1 MDLVSESPAMRAAAS
16 SVADDCRRL
25 AERLRLDAVG
35 VAVGEGQGRQ
45 VTWWAAPDGP
55 PLPARLDDV
64 LDGTDAAWLLVTVPS
79 GGTVFA
85 RSTSETPERAIDVLR
100 AMAASLVAGA
110 GGVLPPAAR
119 GPAADDQ
126 TPQSTLGAGDPAEQ
140 TGLWEGT
147 GTPGLAGVLA
157 ALARDTGFET
167 ASLFTPN
174 GIGWEL
180 VARGGPTRA
189 WHAVLDPS
197 RLGPV
202 DGGVRYADAHDVP
215 GIGPR
220 LAALGCSSLAVL
232 ASDGDSRIVLDSSTA
247 HLESEWMALALPHL
261 AMIGAVGAEPEL
273 ATAERAARELAV
285 VERCADATRRM
296 LEDPASTQNDLLRE
310 LRQALEADEIYHLVE
325 RSGDVEVVSET
336 ATGWPRRIPREIRD
350 TLRSLPVYGP
360 VDEATARQL
369 GTVLGATSHHLTAAF
384 SRESRPQEALVAG
397 WRSGPGLSNAAMRSV
412 AQLAAGARAVIE
424 SRRSAVDTMMSRE
437 RTRWA
442 DELHDGLTQAV
453 TTAVL
458 ELEAMENLIKEDP
471 RAAIEALAAS
481 KSEIRKS
488 LSELRA
494 LLFDLQRDSPAD
506 SRSDEPLTK
515 YVNDVVKRWRL
526 PARVTVTGDLR
537 EVPKP
542 SLGAAYVVI
551 REGLANAA
559 KHAGAGQ
566 VSVWVNAVPDGLTVE
581 VADTGRGFAANA
593 TTNEGPGHHFGLGMM
608 HRRVEEAGGTLDVRS
623 APGKG
628 TRVVARLPV
637 RGS

>member
-1 MDLVSESPAMRAAAS
+1 MDLVSDTPAMRAAS

-35 VAVGEGQGRQ
+35 VAVGVGDSRQ

-55 PLPARLDDV
+55 ALPSRLDDV
-64 LDGTDAAWLLVTVPS
+64 LEGADPAWLLVKVAS
-79 GGTVFA
+79 GDTVFA
-85 RSTSETPERAIDVLR
+85 RTTSETPDRAIDVLR
-100 AMAASLVAGA
+100 AMAVSLVASA
-110 GGVLPPAAR
+110 GGAQPRPGSLR
-119 GPAADDQ
+119 TTSADV
-126 TPQSTLGAGDPAEQ
+126 SSDPATEPEQ
-140 TGLWEGT
+140 AGLWEGS
-147 GTPGLAGVLA
+147 GISGLAGVLV

-167 ASLFTPN
+167 ASLYISERHPMAAGRAGRTHAT
-174 GIGWEL
+174 L
-180 VARGGPTRA
+180 ARGARSIP
-189 WHAVLDPS
+189 
-197 RLGPV
+197 
-202 DGGVRYADAHDVP
+202 GGVRRRRNPLRGRARRPRDRAAARGARMLQPRGAHRRRRQPDRAGLLHRPPRVGLDGAGAPPPRDDRGDRRGARARDRRARLPRARGDRTVRRGDPADP
-215 GIGPR
+215 GGPR
-220 LAALGCSSLAVL
+220 YHSQ
-232 ASDGDSRIVLDSSTA
+232 R
-247 HLESEWMALALPHL
+247 P
-261 AMIGAVGAEPEL
+261 PP
-273 ATAERAARELAV
+273 RA
-285 VERCADATRRM
+285 
-296 LEDPASTQNDLLRE
+296 
-310 LRQALEADEIYHLVE
+310 RQALEADEIYHLVE
-325 RSGDVEVVSET
+325 RAGDVDVVSET

-350 TLRSLPVYGP
+350 TLRSLPVYGEI
-360 VDEATARQL
+360 DEATARQL
-369 GTVLGATSHHLTAAF
+369 GTVLGATSNHLTAAF
-384 SRESRPQEALVAG
+384 SRERRPQEALVAG
-397 WRSGPGLSNAAMRSV
+397 WRHGPGLSNAAMRSV

-424 SRRSAVDTMMSRE
+424 SRRSAVDTMMTRE

-471 RAAIEALAAS
+471 KAAIEALAAS

-494 LLFDLQRDSPAD
+494 LLFDLQRDSSAD

-566 VSVWVNAVPDGLTVE
+566 VSVWVNAVPDELTVE
-581 VADTGRGFAANA
+581 VADTGSGFAANA
-593 TTNEGPGHHFGLGMM
+593 TPNEGPGHHFGLGMM
-608 HRRVEEAGGTLDVRS
+608 HRRVEEAGGTLDVQS

>member
-1 MDLVSESPAMRAAAS
+1 MSDSPATRAAS

-35 VAVGEGQGRQ
+35 VAIGMGEARQ

-64 LDGTDAAWLLVTVPS
+64 LDGSDPTWLLVRVAS
-79 GGTVFA
+79 GDTVFA
-85 RSTSETPERAIDVLR
+85 RTTQETPERAIEILR
-100 AMAASLVAGA
+100 AMASSLVASA
-110 GGVLPPAAR
+110 GGV
-119 GPAADDQ
+119 Q
-126 TPQSTLGAGDPAEQ
+126 TPRPAPSAEAAPADEVTEPLTPDQ
-140 TGLWEGT
+140 AGLWEGS
-147 GTPGLAGVLA
+147 GIPGLAGVLV

-167 ASLFTPN
+167 GSLFAPN
-174 GIGWEL
+174 GVGWEL
-180 VARGGPTRA
+180 VARGGPTRP

-197 RLGPV
+197 LLGPV
-202 DGGVRYADAHDVP
+202 GDGIRFADAHDVP

-232 ASDGDSRIVLDSSTA
+232 VADGDSRIVLDSSTA
-247 HLESEWMALALPHL
+247 HLEANWMTSALPHL
-261 AMIGAVGAEPEL
+261 AMIGAVGAQPEL

-285 VERCADATRRM
+285 IERCADATRRI
-296 LEDPASTQNDLLRE
+296 LENPASTANDLLRE

-325 RSGDVEVVSET
+325 RAGDVEVVSET

-369 GTVLGATSHHLTAAF
+369 GTVLGATSHHLSAAF
-384 SRESRPQEALVAG
+384 SREQRPQEALVAG
-397 WRSGPGLSNAAMRSV
+397 WRRGPGLSNPALRSV

-424 SRRSAVDTMMSRE
+424 SRRSAVDTMMTKE

-471 RAAIEALAAS
+471 KAAIEALAAS

-488 LSELRA
+488 LSEVRA
-494 LLFDLQRDSPAD
+494 LLFDLQRDSSAD
-506 SRSDEPLTK
+506 SR
-515 YVNDVVKRWRL
+515 
-526 PARVTVTGDLR
+526 
-537 EVPKP
+537 
-542 SLGAAYVVI
+542 
-551 REGLANAA
+551 
-559 KHAGAGQ
+559 
-566 VSVWVNAVPDGLTVE
+566 
-581 VADTGRGFAANA
+581 
-593 TTNEGPGHHFGLGMM
+593 
-608 HRRVEEAGGTLDVRS
+608 
-623 APGKG
+623 
-628 TRVVARLPV
+628 
-637 RGS
+637 

>member
-1 MDLVSESPAMRAAAS
+1 MSESPAMRAAAS

-25 AERLRLDAVG
+25 GERLRLDAVG
-35 VAVGEGQGRQ
+35 VAVGEGADRR

-55 PLPARLDDV
+55 PLPARLDD
-64 LDGTDAAWLLVTVPS
+64 LLGGTDPRWLLVTVSS

-85 RSTSETPERAIDVLR
+85 RSTPETPERAVDVLR
-100 AMAASLVAGA
+100 AMATSLVSAA
-110 GGVLPPAAR
+110 GGVASAAAPAGPPVAERPQAEQGATGEPAA
-119 GPAADDQ
+119 
-126 TPQSTLGAGDPAEQ
+126 E

-147 GTPGLAGVLA
+147 GTPGLAAVLA

-180 VARGGPTRA
+180 VARGGRTRP

-232 ASDGDSRIVLDSSTA
+232 ASDRDSRIVLDSSTA
-247 HLESEWMALALPHL
+247 HLEPDWMARALPHL
-261 AMIGAVGAEPEL
+261 ALIGAVGAEPEL
-273 ATAERAARELAV
+273 AVAERAIRELAV

-325 RSGDVEVVSET
+325 QGGDVEVVSET

-384 SRESRPQEALVAG
+384 SREARPQEALVAG
-397 WRSGPGLSNAAMRSV
+397 WRSGPGLSNAAMRAV
-412 AQLAAGARAVIE
+412 AQLAAGARAVIV
-424 SRRSAVDTMMSRE
+424 SRRSAVDTMMTRE

-458 ELEAMENLIKEDP
+458 ELEAMENLIREDP

-488 LSELRA
+488 LSELRG
-494 LLFDLQRDSPAD
+494 LLFDLQRDSSAD
-506 SRSDEPLTK
+506 SRSDEQLTK

-537 EVPKP
+537 SVPKP

-566 VSVWVNAVPDGLTVE
+566 VSVLVDAVPDGLTVE

-593 TTNEGPGHHFGLGMM
+593 TPNEGPGHHFGLGMM
-608 HRRVEEAGGTLDVRS
+608 HRRVEEAGGTLDVQS

-628 TRVVARLPV
+628 TKVVARLPV